1 MENTGFYVI
10 PNKTQYEIG
19 ERVWLEIKKTGPTKA
34 NHVKVSLFT
43 YQGENLKMECTLEQ
57 GVYIP
62 LAESISEKTG
72 GYLVKIEFFQ
82 KTEKLGSCYTAF
94 DVVNCW
100 TEAPRYG
107 FLSSFSEEDKQKE
120 EYQEFFREMHLN
132 VIQFYD
138 WMYRHDEFY
147 PESDGK
153 KRFDDCCCEKNRRSA
168 RLRCQGN
175 SIWRCLRCRIISG
188 RTSGM
193 QLSVR

>member
-147 PESDGK
+147 PESDIYT
-153 KRFDDCCCEKNRRSA
+153 D
-168 RLRCQGN
+168 
-175 SIWRCLRCRIISG
+175 IMG
-188 RTSGM
+188 R
-193 QLSVR
+193 

>member
-107 FLSSFSEEDKQKE
+107 FLRRLKTAFKYIFKMENRFGSQFDEVI
-120 EYQEFFREMHLN
+120 LN
-132 VIQFYD
+132 VCKVKELRDYLNKFL
-138 WMYRHDEFY
+138 DEE
-147 PESDGK
+147 PSE
-153 KRFDDCCCEKNRRSA
+153 
-168 RLRCQGN
+168 
-175 SIWRCLRCRIISG
+175 
-188 RTSGM
+188 T
-193 QLSVR
+193 

>member
-62 LAESISEKTG
+62 LAESIS
-72 GYLVKIEFFQ
+72 
-82 KTEKLGSCYTAF
+82 
-94 DVVNCW
+94 
-100 TEAPRYG
+100 
-107 FLSSFSEEDKQKE
+107 
-120 EYQEFFREMHLN
+120 
-132 VIQFYD
+132 
-138 WMYRHDEFY
+138 
-147 PESDGK
+147 
-153 KRFDDCCCEKNRRSA
+153 
-168 RLRCQGN
+168 
-175 SIWRCLRCRIISG
+175 G

>member
-107 FLSSFSEEDKQKE
+107 FLSSFSEEDKQK
-120 EYQEFFREMHLN
+120 L
-132 VIQFYD
+132 
-138 WMYRHDEFY
+138 
-147 PESDGK
+147 
-153 KRFDDCCCEKNRRSA
+153 
-168 RLRCQGN
+168 
-175 SIWRCLRCRIISG
+175 
-188 RTSGM
+188 
-193 QLSVR
+193 

>member
-82 KTEKLGSCYTAF
+82 KTEKFLILFFLFIFLRKTAKKSISWSF
-94 DVVNCW
+94 CPAIHNIKCRV
-100 TEAPRYG
+100 TAP
-107 FLSSFSEEDKQKE
+107 
-120 EYQEFFREMHLN
+120 
-132 VIQFYD
+132 
-138 WMYRHDEFY
+138 
-147 PESDGK
+147 
-153 KRFDDCCCEKNRRSA
+153 
-168 RLRCQGN
+168 
-175 SIWRCLRCRIISG
+175 
-188 RTSGM
+188 
-193 QLSVR
+193 

>member
-82 KTEKLGSCYTAF
+82 KTEKLGRIAGQKLQ
-94 DVVNCW
+94 DMD
-100 TEAPRYG
+100 
-107 FLSSFSEEDKQKE
+107 FLAVFLRKINKKKSIRNFS
-120 EYQEFFREMHLN
+120 
-132 VIQFYD
+132 
-138 WMYRHDEFY
+138 
-147 PESDGK
+147 GK
-153 KRFDDCCCEKNRRSA
+153 C
-168 RLRCQGN
+168 
-175 SIWRCLRCRIISG
+175 
-188 RTSGM
+188 T
-193 QLSVR
+193 